1 MRRLTFAALM
11 ALALAVTS
19 VAPTFAAGGLGPR
32 FNVWGTVNSSS
43 HSEMDGTFQAPYGG
57 HGSVA
62 LVLVGSNDGFS
73 WHPTG
78 NTFNLNLVNGQSNY
92 GFKFDLD
99 KDPGH
104 YLYYKVSGGGWDS
117 RNFSRDECG
126 FRVPEAP
133 SSALLLLGALPAA
146 GLIAIKVTGAR
157 LHLPSFRRI
166 V

>member
-1 MRRLTFAALM
+1 MRRLTFAGLI

-19 VAPTFAAGGLGPR
+19 VAPTFAAGGPG
-32 FNVWGTVNSSS
+32 FSVWGTVNSSS

-57 HGSVA
+57 HGSVV
-62 LVLVGSNDGFS
+62 LVLFGSNDGSS

-78 NTFNLNLVNGQSNY
+78 SSFNLNLVTGQSNY

-99 KDPGH
+99 KEPGH
-104 YLYYKVSGGGWDS
+104 FLYYKVSGGGRDS
-117 RNFSRDECG
+117 RNFSREECG

-133 SSALLLLGALPAA
+133 TSALLLLGAFPAA
-146 GLIAIKVTGAR
+146 GLVAIKVTGAR
-157 LHLPSFRRI
+157 LPLPSFRRI